1 MAWRTKTLLLVCF
14 LLTVS
19 FLIVQDNISLVVDTK
34 NRGPNAPAAASTYFT
49 LSKHVP
55 EPPDVIQNESKAAV
69 SRFVQLPPDTHRN
82 NLTTVVGNTAN
93 DGGNVEGGAFVSQA
107 IPVPTVVLSPAD
119 QETEHGLRISHLK
132 TACAASEEERLVETK
147 KANLTEFFYSQSH
160 DFAYCKVPKS
170 GSTFWMKVFMMLTK
184 GNDVYESLQN
194 MSRGDI
200 HAKTRPLRVNPARLL
215 RKKVPT
221 VVVSRNPFTR
231 LFSAF
236 VDKVY
241 LPLFWEHF
249 AVMEGTKRLPP
260 KHITTTKEFLKTSR
274 NGPISPRLIKHMDRL
289 RLQGMI
295 VKRNVT
301 LKISPIC
308 ANNATFEDF
317 LKFIIGQVKLNKHLE
332 SHWAPISHL
341 CRPCK
346 LNTFKIVK
354 QESFSPDVEHTLN
367 SVGIN
372 LTDIDWL
379 HRSLYENR
387 VENSIPGIVAVLE
400 SRLHNIQTKMCM
412 SDQEAAAR
420 LWKSF
425 QIQGY
430 ISDILEVPVAF
441 KSAKF
446 KFSKEVVT
454 IEVLSAIKKKPLS
467 NVLSKQQ
474 RRKHLKEAYR
484 GVSETTLTAIRN
496 IYTLDFILFGY
507 SFELPN

>member
-236 VDKVY
+236 VDK
-241 LPLFWEHF
+241 
-249 AVMEGTKRLPP
+249 
-260 KHITTTKEFLKTSR
+260 
-274 NGPISPRLIKHMDRL
+274 
-289 RLQGMI
+289 
-295 VKRNVT
+295 
-301 LKISPIC
+301 
-308 ANNATFEDF
+308 
-317 LKFIIGQVKLNKHLE
+317 
-332 SHWAPISHL
+332 
-341 CRPCK
+341 
-346 LNTFKIVK
+346 
-354 QESFSPDVEHTLN
+354 
-367 SVGIN
+367 
-372 LTDIDWL
+372 
-379 HRSLYENR
+379 
-387 VENSIPGIVAVLE
+387 
-400 SRLHNIQTKMCM
+400 
-412 SDQEAAAR
+412 
-420 LWKSF
+420 
-425 QIQGY
+425 
-430 ISDILEVPVAF
+430 
-441 KSAKF
+441 SAKF

-484 GVSETTLTAIRN
+484 GYVIFCASALF
-496 IYTLDFILFGY
+496 TLDGGKRM
-507 SFELPN
+507 